1 MSHPNVAD
9 IHLKKFSRY
18 FLRGRVMIKQIDIQ
32 LTDWWTEFGVTSSL
46 CKWKVGYGADTNHI
60 TSKNKWRLTF
70 SHCMVRGRWRMYRTN
85 KQLKLNAAVMSSR
98 QSSFIWEKKVRDTRP
113 RRPAVSLRRT
123 RISQVDRSSVL
134 LPVCFRRWTTAAA
147 FPPPALPP
155 LPPPPLSSLREEQR
169 SRTSAQHVQNKNPLW
184 WPAAT

>member
-98 QSSFIWEKKVRDTRP
+98 QSSFIWEKKSP
-113 RRPAVSLRRT
+113 
-123 RISQVDRSSVL
+123 
-134 LPVCFRRWTTAAA
+134 WHTT
-147 FPPPALPP
+147 PPPGCLPTQDTD
-155 LPPPPLSSLREEQR
+155 LAGGQELSPASCLFQKVNHCRCFSSACSPSAPSATAVKSERGTEKQDLR
-169 SRTSAQHVQNKNPLW
+169 STCSK
-184 WPAAT
+184 